1 MSGPPIA
8 ARGQRSAR
16 AQRMTT
22 TEVQAQ
28 SRRQRGA
35 GMQLQ
40 AGAVA
45 PARGRNYWAH
55 SLGILLI
62 AALALLL
69 ADVALLRLH
78 TGDYPVAIGNYR
90 DKLFL
95 LNANRQEIAPDG
107 TTYRWTTADSTLQL
121 NQVGIVR
128 HALLTLDL

>member
-1 MSGPPIA
+1 SRPPTVA
-8 ARGQRSAR
+8 GRQRSVR
-16 AQRMTT
+16 AQPMTT

-28 SRRQRGA
+28 SRRMQGA
-35 GMQLQ
+35 GTQLQ
-40 AGAVA
+40 TSASALVLK
-45 PARGRNYWAH
+45 RRDWMR
-55 SLGILLI
+55 SLNVFLV

-78 TGDYPVAIGNYR
+78 PGDYAVAIGNYR
-90 DKLFL
+90 DKFFL

-128 HALLTLDL
+128 HALLTL